1 MIKVLNNFSKYTREF
16 KYNLKLAFPVMI
28 GMLGHTFVQFIDNI
42 MVGQLG
48 TAELAAIS
56 PGNSFVFIAM
66 SIGIGFSSAITP
78 LVAEAY
84 GAKNEDDV
92 SRIFEHSFLICLILG
107 IVLFLSV
114 FLNRNLLYSMNQPL
128 EVVELASP
136 YLFWVSMSL
145 ITIVTFQSFRQ
156 FADGLSF
163 TRAAMYST
171 LVGNAINVILNFFL
185 IFGFWIF
192 PKLGVEG
199 AAIGTLISRIC
210 MLTFI
215 IFYLKLHK
223 KLSKYIK
230 KFFPIK
236 VEIKRVK
243 KILYLG
249 LPSALHSLFEVAF
262 FVSAV
267 WMSGFIGKN
276 SQAANQIALN
286 LSSMTYMVALG
297 VGVAAMIRVGN
308 QRGMMNFKKLR
319 EVALS
324 TLLLIIIID
333 IFFCFIFLTF
343 NDSLPLLYLDSSDSS
358 GFNDVSEVLKIASN
372 LLIVAGVFQLF
383 DGIQAVVLGS
393 LRGMQDVI
401 KPAIIIFFSYGILGF
416 PISYTLGFYTSLG
429 MVGIWIGLLS
439 GLFFSSLF
447 LFLRFNYLSKKIIT
461 LNDRRNIKTRFSIVF
476 ISK

>member
-1 MIKVLNNFSKYTREF
+1 MNYILSKFSTYTREF
-16 KYNLKLAFPVMI
+16 KYNIKLAYPVMI
-28 GMLGHTFVQFIDNI
+28 GMLGHTFVQFVDNI

-56 PGNSFVFIAM
+56 LGNSFVFIGM
-66 SIGIGFSSAITP
+66 SIGIGFSQAITP
-78 LVAEAY
+78 LIAEAD
-84 GAKNEDDV
+84 GAKKDKDI
-92 SRIFEHSFLICLILG
+92 SGIFEHSFLICIILG
-107 IVLFLSV
+107 LVLFLLV
-114 FLNRNLLYSMNQPL
+114 FLNRNLLYSMNQPI

-136 YLFWVSMSL
+136 YLFWVSFSL
-145 ITIVTFQSFRQ
+145 ISIVTFQSFRQ

-171 LVGNAINVILNFFL
+171 LVGNVINIILNFVL

-199 AAIGTLISRIC
+199 AAIGTLISRLC

-223 KLSKYIK
+223 KLSKYIIR
-230 KFFPIK
+230 FFPTK
-236 VEIKRVK
+236 VEIERVK

-249 LPSALHSLFEVAF
+249 LPSALHSFFEVAF
-262 FVSAV
+262 FISAV

-319 EVALS
+319 EVAIS

-333 IFFCFIFLTF
+333 IFFCLVFLIF
-343 NDSLPLLYLDSSDSS
+343 NDLLPLLYLDPSDPSNL
-358 GFNDVSEVLKIASN
+358 NDVNEVLSIASK

-383 DGIQAVVLGS
+383 DGIQAVVLGA
-393 LRGMQDVI
+393 LRGMQDVN

-416 PISYTLGFYTSLG
+416 PISYFLGFYTSLA

-447 LFLRFNYLSKKIIT
+447 LFLRFNYLSKKIISI
-461 LNDRRNIKTRFSIVF
+461 ND
-476 ISK
+476 

>member
-1 MIKVLNNFSKYTREF
+1 MNYILSKFSTYTREF
-16 KYNLKLAFPVMI
+16 KYNIKLAYPVMI
-28 GMLGHTFVQFIDNI
+28 GMLGHTFVQFVDNI

-56 PGNSFVFIAM
+56 LGNSFVFIGM
-66 SIGIGFSSAITP
+66 SIGIGFSQAITP
-78 LVAEAY
+78 LIAEAD
-84 GAKNEDDV
+84 GAKKDKDI
-92 SRIFEHSFLICLILG
+92 SGIFEHSFLICIILG
-107 IVLFLSV
+107 LVLFLLV
-114 FLNRNLLYSMNQPL
+114 FLNRNLLYSMNQPI

-136 YLFWVSMSL
+136 YLFWVSFSL
-145 ITIVTFQSFRQ
+145 ISIVTFQSFRQ

-171 LVGNAINVILNFFL
+171 LVGNVINVILNFVL

-199 AAIGTLISRIC
+199 AAIGTLISRLC
-210 MLTFI
+210 MLAFI
-215 IFYLKLHK
+215 VFYLKLHK

-230 KFFPIK
+230 RFFPTK
-236 VEIKRVK
+236 VEIERLK

-249 LPSALHSLFEVAF
+249 LPSALHSFFEVAF
-262 FVSAV
+262 FISAV

-319 EVALS
+319 EVAIS

-333 IFFCFIFLTF
+333 IFFCLVFLIF
-343 NDSLPLLYLDSSDSS
+343 NDLLPLLYLDPSDPSNL
-358 GFNDVSEVLKIASN
+358 NDVNEVLSIASK

-383 DGIQAVVLGS
+383 DGIQAVVLGA
-393 LRGMQDVI
+393 LRGMQDVN

-416 PISYTLGFYTSLG
+416 PISYFLGFHTSLA

-447 LFLRFNYLSKKIIT
+447 LFLRFNYLSKKIISI
-461 LNDRRNIKTRFSIVF
+461 ND
-476 ISK
+476 

>member
-1 MIKVLNNFSKYTREF
+1 MIKVLNDFSKYTREF

-56 PGNSFVFIAM
+56 LGNSFVFIAM

-78 LVAEAY
+78 LVAEAD
-84 GAKNEDDV
+84 GAKKEDDV

-114 FLNRNLLYSMNQPL
+114 FLNRNLLYSMNQPI

-230 KFFPIK
+230 KFFPSK

-343 NDSLPLLYLDSSDSS
+343 NDSLPLLYLDSSDPS

-416 PISYTLGFYTSLG
+416 PISYSLGFYTSLG

-461 LNDRRNIKTRFSIVF
+461 LND
-476 ISK
+476 

>member
-1 MIKVLNNFSKYTREF
+1 MNYILSKFSTYTREF
-16 KYNLKLAFPVMI
+16 KYNIKLAYPVMI
-28 GMLGHTFVQFIDNI
+28 GMLGHTFVQFVDNV

-56 PGNSFVFIAM
+56 LGNSFVFIGM
-66 SIGIGFSSAITP
+66 SIGIGFSQAITP
-78 LVAEAY
+78 LIAEAD
-84 GAKNEDDV
+84 GAKKDKDI
-92 SRIFEHSFLICLILG
+92 SGIFEHSFLICIILG
-107 IVLFLSV
+107 IVLFLLV
-114 FLNRNLLYSMNQPL
+114 FLNRNLLYSMNQPV

-136 YLFWVSMSL
+136 YLFWVSFSL
-145 ITIVTFQSFRQ
+145 ISIVTFQSFRQ

-171 LVGNAINVILNFFL
+171 LVGNAINVILNFVL

-199 AAIGTLISRIC
+199 AAIGTLISRLC

-230 KFFPIK
+230 RFFPTK
-236 VEIKRVK
+236 VEIERVK

-249 LPSALHSLFEVAF
+249 LPSALHSFFEVAF
-262 FVSAV
+262 FISAV

-308 QRGMMNFKKLR
+308 QRGMMNFRKLR
-319 EVALS
+319 EVAIS

-333 IFFCFIFLTF
+333 FFFCLIFLIF
-343 NDSLPLLYLDSSDSS
+343 NDLLPLLYLDPSDPSNL
-358 GFNDVSEVLKIASN
+358 NDVNEVLTIASK

-383 DGIQAVVLGS
+383 DGIQAVVLGA
-393 LRGMQDVI
+393 LRGMQDVN

-416 PISYTLGFYTSLG
+416 PISYFLGFHTSLAI
-429 MVGIWIGLLS
+429 VGIWIGLLS

-447 LFLRFNYLSKKIIT
+447 LFLRFNYLSKKIIL
-461 LNDRRNIKTRFSIVF
+461 LND
-476 ISK
+476 

>member
-1 MIKVLNNFSKYTREF
+1 MIKVLNDFSKYTREF

-56 PGNSFVFIAM
+56 LGNSFVFIAM

-78 LVAEAY
+78 LVAEAD
-84 GAKNEDDV
+84 GAKKEDDV

-230 KFFPIK
+230 KFFPSK

-343 NDSLPLLYLDSSDSS
+343 NDSLPLLYLDSSDPS

-401 KPAIIIFFSYGILGF
+401 KPAIIIFFSYDILGF

-461 LNDRRNIKTRFSIVF
+461 LND
-476 ISK
+476 

>member
-1 MIKVLNNFSKYTREF
+1 MNYILSKFSTYTREF
-16 KYNLKLAFPVMI
+16 KYNIKLAYPVMI
-28 GMLGHTFVQFIDNI
+28 GMLGHTFVQFVDNI

-56 PGNSFVFIAM
+56 LGNSFVFIGM
-66 SIGIGFSSAITP
+66 SIGIGFSQAITP
-78 LVAEAY
+78 LIAEAD
-84 GAKNEDDV
+84 GAKKDKDI
-92 SRIFEHSFLICLILG
+92 SGIFEHSFLICIILG
-107 IVLFLSV
+107 LVLFLLV
-114 FLNRNLLYSMNQPL
+114 FLNRNLLYSMNQPI

-136 YLFWVSMSL
+136 YLFWVSFSL
-145 ITIVTFQSFRQ
+145 ISIVTFQSFRQ

-171 LVGNAINVILNFFL
+171 LVGNIINVILNFVL

-199 AAIGTLISRIC
+199 AAIGTLISRLC

-223 KLSKYIK
+223 KLSKYIIR
-230 KFFPIK
+230 FFPTK
-236 VEIKRVK
+236 VEIERVK

-249 LPSALHSLFEVAF
+249 LPSALHSFFEVAF
-262 FVSAV
+262 FISAV

-319 EVALS
+319 EVAIS

-333 IFFCFIFLTF
+333 IFFCLVFLIF
-343 NDSLPLLYLDSSDSS
+343 NDLLPLLYLDPSDPSNL
-358 GFNDVSEVLKIASN
+358 NDVNEVLSIASK

-383 DGIQAVVLGS
+383 DGIQAVVLGA
-393 LRGMQDVI
+393 LRGMQDVN

-416 PISYTLGFYTSLG
+416 PISYFLGFHTSLA

-447 LFLRFNYLSKKIIT
+447 LFLRFNYLSKKIISI
-461 LNDRRNIKTRFSIVF
+461 ND
-476 ISK
+476 

>member
-1 MIKVLNNFSKYTREF
+1 
-16 KYNLKLAFPVMI
+16 MI

-56 PGNSFVFIAM
+56 LGNSFVFIAM

-78 LVAEAY
+78 LVAEAD
-84 GAKNEDDV
+84 GAKKEDDV

-114 FLNRNLLYSMNQPL
+114 FLNRNLLYSMNQPI

-230 KFFPIK
+230 KFLPSKI
-236 VEIKRVK
+236 EIKRVK

-343 NDSLPLLYLDSSDSS
+343 NDSLPLLYLDSSDPS
-358 GFNDVSEVLKIASN
+358 GFNDVNEVLKIASN

-447 LFLRFNYLSKKIIT
+447 LFLRFNYLSKKIIA
-461 LNDRRNIKTRFSIVF
+461 LND
-476 ISK
+476 

>member
-1 MIKVLNNFSKYTREF
+1 MNYILSKFSTYTREF
-16 KYNLKLAFPVMI
+16 KYNIKLAYPVMI
-28 GMLGHTFVQFIDNI
+28 GMLGHTFVQFVDNI

-56 PGNSFVFIAM
+56 LGNSFVFIGM
-66 SIGIGFSSAITP
+66 SIGIGFSQAITP
-78 LVAEAY
+78 LIAEAD
-84 GAKNEDDV
+84 GAKKDKDI
-92 SRIFEHSFLICLILG
+92 SGIFEHSFLICIILG
-107 IVLFLSV
+107 LVLFLLV
-114 FLNRNLLYSMNQPL
+114 FLNRNLLYSMNQPI

-136 YLFWVSMSL
+136 YLFWVSFSL
-145 ITIVTFQSFRQ
+145 ISIVTFQSFRQ

-171 LVGNAINVILNFFL
+171 LVGNVINVILNFVL

-199 AAIGTLISRIC
+199 AAIGTLISRLC

-223 KLSKYIK
+223 KLSKYIIR
-230 KFFPIK
+230 FFPTK
-236 VEIKRVK
+236 VEIERVK

-249 LPSALHSLFEVAF
+249 LPSALHSFFEVAF
-262 FVSAV
+262 FISAV

-319 EVALS
+319 EVAIS

-333 IFFCFIFLTF
+333 IFFCLVFLIF
-343 NDSLPLLYLDSSDSS
+343 NDLLPLLYLDPSDPSNL
-358 GFNDVSEVLKIASN
+358 NDVNEVLSIASK

-383 DGIQAVVLGS
+383 DGIQAVVLGA
-393 LRGMQDVI
+393 LRGMQDVN

-416 PISYTLGFYTSLG
+416 PISYFLGFYTSLA
-429 MVGIWIGLLS
+429 MVGIWIGLLT

-447 LFLRFNYLSKKIIT
+447 LFLRFNYLSKKIISI
-461 LNDRRNIKTRFSIVF
+461 ND
-476 ISK
+476 

>member
-1 MIKVLNNFSKYTREF
+1 
-16 KYNLKLAFPVMI
+16 MI
-28 GMLGHTFVQFIDNI
+28 GMLGHTFVQFVDNV

-56 PGNSFVFIAM
+56 LGNSFVFIGM
-66 SIGIGFSSAITP
+66 SIGIGFSQAITP
-78 LVAEAY
+78 LIAEAD
-84 GAKNEDDV
+84 GAKKDKDI
-92 SRIFEHSFLICLILG
+92 SGIFEHSFLICIILG
-107 IVLFLSV
+107 IVLFLLV
-114 FLNRNLLYSMNQPL
+114 FLNRNLLYSMNQPV

-136 YLFWVSMSL
+136 YLFWVSFSL
-145 ITIVTFQSFRQ
+145 ISIVTFQSFRQ

-171 LVGNAINVILNFFL
+171 LVGNVINVILNFIL

-199 AAIGTLISRIC
+199 AAIGTLISRLF

-230 KFFPIK
+230 RFFPSKI
-236 VEIKRVK
+236 EIKRVK

-249 LPSALHSLFEVAF
+249 LPSALHSFFEIAF
-262 FVSAV
+262 FISAV

-308 QRGMMNFKKLR
+308 QKGMMNFRKLR
-319 EVALS
+319 EVAIS

-333 IFFCFIFLTF
+333 FFFCLIFLIF
-343 NDSLPLLYLDSSDSS
+343 NDLLPLLYLDPSDPSNL
-358 GFNDVSEVLKIASN
+358 NDVNEVLTIASK
-372 LLIVAGVFQLF
+372 LLIVAGVFQVF
-383 DGIQAVVLGS
+383 DGIQAVVLGA
-393 LRGMQDVI
+393 LRGMQDVN

-416 PISYTLGFYTSLG
+416 PISYFLGFHTSLAI
-429 MVGIWIGLLS
+429 VGIWIGLLS

-447 LFLRFNYLSKKIIT
+447 LFLRFNYLSKKIIL
-461 LNDRRNIKTRFSIVF
+461 LND
-476 ISK
+476 

>member
-1 MIKVLNNFSKYTREF
+1 MIKVLNDFSKYTREF

-56 PGNSFVFIAM
+56 LGNSFVFIAM

-78 LVAEAY
+78 LVAEAD
-84 GAKNEDDV
+84 GAKKEDDV

-107 IVLFLSV
+107 IVLFLLV
-114 FLNRNLLYSMNQPL
+114 FLNRNLLYSMNQPI

-230 KFFPIK
+230 KFFPSK

-343 NDSLPLLYLDSSDSS
+343 NDSLPLLYLDSSDPS

-447 LFLRFNYLSKKIIT
+447 LFLRFNYLSKKIIA
-461 LNDRRNIKTRFSIVF
+461 LND
-476 ISK
+476 

>member
-1 MIKVLNNFSKYTREF
+1 MNYILSKFSTYTREF
-16 KYNLKLAFPVMI
+16 KYNIKLAYPVMI
-28 GMLGHTFVQFIDNI
+28 GMLGHTFVQFVDNI

-56 PGNSFVFIAM
+56 LGNSFVFIGM
-66 SIGIGFSSAITP
+66 SIGIGFSQAITP
-78 LVAEAY
+78 LIAEAD
-84 GAKNEDDV
+84 GAKKDKDI
-92 SRIFEHSFLICLILG
+92 SGIFEHSFLICIILGLIL
-107 IVLFLSV
+107 FLLV
-114 FLNRNLLYSMNQPL
+114 FLNRNLLYSMNQPI

-136 YLFWVSMSL
+136 YLFWVSFSL
-145 ITIVTFQSFRQ
+145 ISIVTFQSFRQ

-171 LVGNAINVILNFFL
+171 LVGNVINVILNFVL

-199 AAIGTLISRIC
+199 AAIGTLISRLC

-215 IFYLKLHK
+215 IFYLKLHE
-223 KLSKYIK
+223 KLSKYIIR
-230 KFFPIK
+230 FFPTK
-236 VEIKRVK
+236 VQIKRVK

-249 LPSALHSLFEVAF
+249 LPSALHSFFEVAF
-262 FVSAV
+262 FISAV

-319 EVALS
+319 EVAIS

-333 IFFCFIFLTF
+333 IFFCLIFLIF
-343 NDSLPLLYLDSSDSS
+343 NDLLPLLYLDPSDQSNL
-358 GFNDVSEVLKIASN
+358 NDVNEVISIASK

-383 DGIQAVVLGS
+383 DGIQAVVLGA
-393 LRGMQDVI
+393 LRGMQDVN

-416 PISYTLGFYTSLG
+416 PISYFLGFHTSLA

-447 LFLRFNYLSKKIIT
+447 LFLRFNYLSKKIISI
-461 LNDRRNIKTRFSIVF
+461 ND
-476 ISK
+476 

>member
-1 MIKVLNNFSKYTREF
+1 MIKVLNDFSKYTREF

-56 PGNSFVFIAM
+56 LGNSFVFIAM

-78 LVAEAY
+78 LVAEAD
-84 GAKNEDDV
+84 GAKKEDDV

-230 KFFPIK
+230 KFFPSKI
-236 VEIKRVK
+236 EIKRVK

-343 NDSLPLLYLDSSDSS
+343 NDSLPLLYLDSSDPS
-358 GFNDVSEVLKIASN
+358 GFNDVNEVLKIASN

-447 LFLRFNYLSKKIIT
+447 LFLRFNYLSKKIIA
-461 LNDRRNIKTRFSIVF
+461 LND
-476 ISK
+476 

>member
-1 MIKVLNNFSKYTREF
+1 MIYILSKFSTYTREF
-16 KYNLKLAFPVMI
+16 KYNIKLAYPVMI
-28 GMLGHTFVQFIDNI
+28 GMLGHTFVQFVDNV

-56 PGNSFVFIAM
+56 LGNSFVFIGM
-66 SIGIGFSSAITP
+66 SIGIGFSQAITP
-78 LVAEAY
+78 LIAEAD
-84 GAKNEDDV
+84 GAKKDKDI
-92 SRIFEHSFLICLILG
+92 SGIFQHSFLICIILG
-107 IVLFLSV
+107 LVLFLLV
-114 FLNRNLLYSMNQPL
+114 FLNRNLLYSMNQPV

-136 YLFWVSMSL
+136 YLFWVSFSL
-145 ITIVTFQSFRQ
+145 ISIVTFQSFRQ

-171 LVGNAINVILNFFL
+171 LVGNVINVILNFVL

-223 KLSKYIK
+223 KLSNYIK
-230 KFFPIK
+230 RFFPTK
-236 VEIKRVK
+236 VEIHRVK

-249 LPSALHSLFEVAF
+249 LPSALHSFFEVAF
-262 FVSAV
+262 FISAV

-286 LSSMTYMVALG
+286 LSSMTYMVAIG
-297 VGVAAMIRVGN
+297 VGIAAMIRVGN
-308 QRGMMNFKKLR
+308 QRGMMNYRKLR
-319 EVALS
+319 EVAIS
-324 TLLLIIIID
+324 TILLIIIID
-333 IFFCFIFLTF
+333 IFFCLIFLIF
-343 NDSLPLLYLDSSDSS
+343 NDLLPLLYLDPTDPSNL
-358 GFNDVSEVLKIASN
+358 NDVNEVLNIASK
-372 LLIVAGVFQLF
+372 LLIVAGIFQLF
-383 DGIQAVVLGS
+383 DGIQAVVLGA
-393 LRGMQDVI
+393 LRGMQDVN

-416 PISYTLGFYTSLG
+416 PISYYLGFYSSLAI
-429 MVGIWIGLLS
+429 VGIWIGLLS

-447 LFLRFNYLSKKIIT
+447 LFLRFNYLSKKIII
-461 LNDRRNIKTRFSIVF
+461 LND
-476 ISK
+476 

>member
-1 MIKVLNNFSKYTREF
+1 MNYTLSKLSTYTREF
-16 KYNLKLAFPVMI
+16 KYNIKLAYPVMI
-28 GMLGHTFVQFIDNI
+28 GMLGHTFVQFVDNV

-56 PGNSFVFIAM
+56 LGNSFVFIGM
-66 SIGIGFSSAITP
+66 SIGIGFSQAITP
-78 LVAEAY
+78 LIAEAD
-84 GAKNEDDV
+84 GAKKDKDI
-92 SRIFEHSFLICLILG
+92 SRIFEHSFLICIILG
-107 IVLFLSV
+107 IILFSLV
-114 FLNRNLLYSMNQPL
+114 FLNRNLLYSMNQPV

-136 YLFWVSMSL
+136 YLFWVSFSL
-145 ITIVTFQSFRQ
+145 ISIVTFQSFRQ

-171 LVGNAINVILNFFL
+171 LVGNVINVILNFVL

-199 AAIGTLISRIC
+199 AAIGTLISRLC

-223 KLSKYIK
+223 KLSYYIK
-230 KFFPIK
+230 RFFPTK
-236 VEIKRVK
+236 VEINRIK
-243 KILYLG
+243 KILHLG
-249 LPSALHSLFEVAF
+249 LPSALHSFFEVAF
-262 FVSAV
+262 FISAV

-308 QRGMMNFKKLR
+308 QRGMMNYRKLR
-319 EVALS
+319 EVAIS
-324 TLLLIIIID
+324 TILLIIIID
-333 IFFCFIFLTF
+333 IFFCLIFLIF
-343 NDSLPLLYLDSSDSS
+343 NDLLPLLYLDPSDPSNL
-358 GFNDVSEVLKIASN
+358 NDVNEVLTIASK
-372 LLIVAGVFQLF
+372 LLIVAGIFQLF
-383 DGIQAVVLGS
+383 DGIQAVVLGA
-393 LRGMQDVI
+393 LRGMQDVN

-416 PISYTLGFYTSLG
+416 PISYFLGFYTSLAI
-429 MVGIWIGLLS
+429 VGIWIGLLS

-447 LFLRFNYLSKKIIT
+447 LFLRFNYLSKKIIV
-461 LNDRRNIKTRFSIVF
+461 LND
-476 ISK
+476 

>member
-1 MIKVLNNFSKYTREF
+1 MIKVLNDFSKYTREF

-56 PGNSFVFIAM
+56 LGNSFVFIAM

-78 LVAEAY
+78 LVAEAD
-84 GAKNEDDV
+84 GAKKEDDV

-107 IVLFLSV
+107 LVLFLSV
-114 FLNRNLLYSMNQPL
+114 FLNRNLLYSMNQPI

-171 LVGNAINVILNFFL
+171 LVGNALNVILNFFL

-230 KFFPIK
+230 KFFPSK

-343 NDSLPLLYLDSSDSS
+343 NDSLPLLYLDSSDPS

-461 LNDRRNIKTRFSIVF
+461 LND
-476 ISK
+476 

>member
-1 MIKVLNNFSKYTREF
+1 MNYILSKFSTYTREF
-16 KYNLKLAFPVMI
+16 KYNIKLAYPVMI
-28 GMLGHTFVQFIDNI
+28 GMLGHTFVQFVDNI

-56 PGNSFVFIAM
+56 LGNSFVFIGM
-66 SIGIGFSSAITP
+66 SIGIGFSQAITP
-78 LVAEAY
+78 LIAEAD
-84 GAKNEDDV
+84 GAKKDKDI
-92 SRIFEHSFLICLILG
+92 SGIFEHSFLICIILG
-107 IVLFLSV
+107 LVLFLLV
-114 FLNRNLLYSMNQPL
+114 FLNRNLLYSMNQPI

-136 YLFWVSMSL
+136 YLFWVSFSL
-145 ITIVTFQSFRQ
+145 ISIVTFQSFRQ

-171 LVGNAINVILNFFL
+171 LVGNIINVILNFVL

-199 AAIGTLISRIC
+199 AAIGTLISRLC

-223 KLSKYIK
+223 KLSKYIIR
-230 KFFPIK
+230 FFPTK

-249 LPSALHSLFEVAF
+249 LPSALHSFFEVAF
-262 FVSAV
+262 FISAV

-319 EVALS
+319 EVAIS

-333 IFFCFIFLTF
+333 IFFCLVFLIF
-343 NDSLPLLYLDSSDSS
+343 NDLLPLLYLDPSDPSNL
-358 GFNDVSEVLKIASN
+358 NDVNEVLSIASK

-383 DGIQAVVLGS
+383 DGIQAVVLGA
-393 LRGMQDVI
+393 LRGMQDVN
-401 KPAIIIFFSYGILGF
+401 KPAIIIFFSYGVLGF
-416 PISYTLGFYTSLG
+416 PISYFLGFHTSLA

-447 LFLRFNYLSKKIIT
+447 LFLRFNYLSKKIISI
-461 LNDRRNIKTRFSIVF
+461 ND
-476 ISK
+476 

>member
-1 MIKVLNNFSKYTREF
+1 MIKVLNDFSKYTREF

-56 PGNSFVFIAM
+56 LGNSFVFIAM

-78 LVAEAY
+78 LVAEAD
-84 GAKNEDDV
+84 GAKKEDDV

-114 FLNRNLLYSMNQPL
+114 FLNRNLLYSMNQPI

-230 KFFPIK
+230 KFFPSKI
-236 VEIKRVK
+236 EIKRVK

-343 NDSLPLLYLDSSDSS
+343 NDSLPLLYLDSSDPS
-358 GFNDVSEVLKIASN
+358 GLNDVNEVLKIASN

-416 PISYTLGFYTSLG
+416 PISYTLGFYSSLG

-447 LFLRFNYLSKKIIT
+447 LFLRFNYLSKKIIA
-461 LNDRRNIKTRFSIVF
+461 LND
-476 ISK
+476 

>member
-1 MIKVLNNFSKYTREF
+1 MNYILSKFSTYTREF
-16 KYNLKLAFPVMI
+16 KYNIKLAYPVMI
-28 GMLGHTFVQFIDNI
+28 GMLGHTFVQFVDNI

-56 PGNSFVFIAM
+56 LGNSFVFIGM
-66 SIGIGFSSAITP
+66 SIGIGFSQAITP
-78 LVAEAY
+78 LIAEAD
-84 GAKNEDDV
+84 GAKKDKDI
-92 SRIFEHSFLICLILG
+92 SGIFEHSFLICIILG
-107 IVLFLSV
+107 LVLFLLV
-114 FLNRNLLYSMNQPL
+114 FLNRNLLYSMNQPI

-136 YLFWVSMSL
+136 YLFWVSFSL
-145 ITIVTFQSFRQ
+145 ISIVTFQSFRQ

-171 LVGNAINVILNFFL
+171 LVGNVINVILNFVL

-199 AAIGTLISRIC
+199 AAIGTLISRLC

-223 KLSKYIK
+223 KLSKYIIR
-230 KFFPIK
+230 FFPTK
-236 VEIKRVK
+236 VEIERVK

-249 LPSALHSLFEVAF
+249 LPSALHSFFEVAF
-262 FVSAV
+262 FISAV

-319 EVALS
+319 EVAIS

-333 IFFCFIFLTF
+333 IFFCLVFLIF
-343 NDSLPLLYLDSSDSS
+343 NDLLPLLYLDPSDQSNL
-358 GFNDVSEVLKIASN
+358 NDVNEVISIASK

-383 DGIQAVVLGS
+383 DGIQAVVLGA
-393 LRGMQDVI
+393 LRGMQDVN

-416 PISYTLGFYTSLG
+416 PISYFLGFHTSLA

-447 LFLRFNYLSKKIIT
+447 LFLRFNYLSKKIISI
-461 LNDRRNIKTRFSIVF
+461 ND
-476 ISK
+476 

>member
-1 MIKVLNNFSKYTREF
+1 MNYIISKFSTYTREF
-16 KYNLKLAFPVMI
+16 KYNIKLAYPVMI
-28 GMLGHTFVQFIDNI
+28 GMLGHTFVQFVDNI

-56 PGNSFVFIAM
+56 LGNSFVFIGM
-66 SIGIGFSSAITP
+66 SIGIGFSQAITP
-78 LVAEAY
+78 LIAEAD
-84 GAKNEDDV
+84 GAKKDKDI
-92 SRIFEHSFLICLILG
+92 SGIFEHSFLICIILG
-107 IVLFLSV
+107 LVLFLLV
-114 FLNRNLLYSMNQPL
+114 FLNRNLLYSMNQPI

-136 YLFWVSMSL
+136 YLFWVSFSL
-145 ITIVTFQSFRQ
+145 ISIVTFQSFRQ

-171 LVGNAINVILNFFL
+171 LVGNIINVILNFVL

-199 AAIGTLISRIC
+199 AAIGTLISRLC

-223 KLSKYIK
+223 KLSKYIIR
-230 KFFPIK
+230 FFPTK
-236 VEIKRVK
+236 VEIERVK

-249 LPSALHSLFEVAF
+249 LPSALHSFFEVAF
-262 FVSAV
+262 FISAV

-319 EVALS
+319 EVAIS

-333 IFFCFIFLTF
+333 IFFCLVFLIF
-343 NDSLPLLYLDSSDSS
+343 NDLLPLLYLDPSDPSNL
-358 GFNDVSEVLKIASN
+358 NDVNEVLSIASK

-383 DGIQAVVLGS
+383 DGIQAVVLGA
-393 LRGMQDVI
+393 LRGMQDVN

-416 PISYTLGFYTSLG
+416 PISYFLGFHTSLA

-447 LFLRFNYLSKKIIT
+447 LFLRFNYLSKKIISI
-461 LNDRRNIKTRFSIVF
+461 ND
-476 ISK
+476 

>member
-1 MIKVLNNFSKYTREF
+1 MNYILSKFSTYTREF
-16 KYNLKLAFPVMI
+16 KYNIKLAYPVMI
-28 GMLGHTFVQFIDNI
+28 GMLGHTFVQFVDNI

-56 PGNSFVFIAM
+56 LGNSFVFIGM
-66 SIGIGFSSAITP
+66 SIGIGFSQAITP
-78 LVAEAY
+78 LIAEAD
-84 GAKNEDDV
+84 GAKKDKDI
-92 SRIFEHSFLICLILG
+92 SGIFEHSFLICIILG
-107 IVLFLSV
+107 LVLFLLV
-114 FLNRNLLYSMNQPL
+114 FLNRNLLYSMNQPI

-136 YLFWVSMSL
+136 YLFWVSFSL
-145 ITIVTFQSFRQ
+145 ISIVTFQSFRQ

-171 LVGNAINVILNFFL
+171 LVGNIINVILNFVL

-199 AAIGTLISRIC
+199 AAIGTLISRLC

-223 KLSKYIK
+223 KLSKYIIR
-230 KFFPIK
+230 FFPTK

-249 LPSALHSLFEVAF
+249 LPSALHSFFEVAF
-262 FVSAV
+262 FISAV

-319 EVALS
+319 EVAIS

-333 IFFCFIFLTF
+333 IFFCLVFLIF
-343 NDSLPLLYLDSSDSS
+343 NDLLPLLYLDPSDPSNL
-358 GFNDVSEVLKIASN
+358 NDVNEVLSIASK

-383 DGIQAVVLGS
+383 DGIQAVVLGA
-393 LRGMQDVI
+393 LRGMQDVN

-416 PISYTLGFYTSLG
+416 PISYFLGFHTSLA

-447 LFLRFNYLSKKIIT
+447 LFLRFNYLSKKII
-461 LNDRRNIKTRFSIVF
+461 LIND
-476 ISK
+476 